1 MVTTPDTIRE
11 RQMSIDADV
20 LNSEPA
26 HLLSS
31 MYATEYPPQSL
42 LREPSPVPSMLNALG
57 ACAGFAAQVAV
68 WRELVLPAK
77 RNPGDFFVYAITK
90 SRETFFFGE
99 AINLFLLSMM
109 PDRVSFL
116 SLAAVTLANAS
127 ELFDIG
133 ELASHVSRT
142 LGTEGFGRPRA
153 SPSVHVPELPRRAL
167 TRTWGQAVHIL
178 RDSRPAEWPA
188 LLGAA
193 AYNIVRAN
201 RKWLPPPL
209 AVRVLLE
216 AAVPMSKLNPA
227 TVEQSGV
234 PCPILNEWSMRALRP
249 QSSGEILAEV
259 RSTMPVMPS
268 KSSTNDRVIDEPRIA
283 FLNLAGES
291 CEAMVAEDRAE
302 IGGVFHGKV
311 EVATTPVPTCDV
323 LFVYCALEPSGE
335 VVGQQSTLR
344 DLIGKSGASVA
355 VIASEVRSEILWD
368 RQFQKSLSRG
378 NNPPVNLVIT
388 ANRKGEA
395 FGHFFRSLFELMRTG
410 IPMPAAWATLAPQT
424 RQQPQNMPG
433 SICLMEADRV
443 VFGKDPL

>member
-1 MVTTPDTIRE
+1 
-11 RQMSIDADV
+11 MSIDAEV

-42 LREPSPVPSMLNALG
+42 LRERSPVPSMLNAVG

-68 WRELVLPAK
+68 WRELVLPTE

-99 AINLFLLSMM
+99 AINLFLSSMM

-116 SLAAVTLANAS
+116 SLAATGLSNVS
-127 ELFDIG
+127 ELLDIG

-142 LGTEGFGRPRA
+142 LGTDAFGRPRVP
-153 SPSVHVPELPRRAL
+153 PSVKVPELPRGAL
-167 TRTWGQAVHIL
+167 TRTWGRAAHVL
-178 RDSRPAEWPA
+178 RDCRPAEWPA

-201 RKWLPPPL
+201 RKQLAPPL
-209 AVRVLLE
+209 ALRVLFE
-216 AAVPMSKLNPA
+216 AAVPMSKVNPA
-227 TVEQSGV
+227 SVAQSGV
-234 PCPILNEWSMRALRP
+234 PPPILTEWSMRAVRP
-249 QSSGEILAEV
+249 DSAREILSEV
-259 RSTMPVMPS
+259 RHAMPVMPS
-268 KSSTNDRVIDEPRIA
+268 ESSTEGRVIAEPRIA

-291 CEAMVAEDRAE
+291 CKAMIAEDRAE
-302 IGGVFHGKV
+302 IGGLFHGKV
-311 EVATTPVPTCDV
+311 EVATAPAPTCDV
-323 LFVYCALEPSGE
+323 LFVYCTLEPSGD
-335 VVGQQSTLR
+335 VVGQQSSLR

-355 VIASEVRSEILWD
+355 VIASEVRSKILWD
-368 RQFQKSLSRG
+368 RQFQKSLNRG

-388 ANRKGEA
+388 ANRKGQV
-395 FGHFFRSLFELMRTG
+395 FGRFFKSLFQLMWTG
-410 IPMPAAWATLAPQT
+410 VPMPAAWATLAPPT

-443 VFGKDPL
+443 MFGKDQRP